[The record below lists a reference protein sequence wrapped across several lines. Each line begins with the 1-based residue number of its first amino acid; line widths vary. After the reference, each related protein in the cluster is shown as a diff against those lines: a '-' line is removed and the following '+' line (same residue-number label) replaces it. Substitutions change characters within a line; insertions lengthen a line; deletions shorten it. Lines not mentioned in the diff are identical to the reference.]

1 MSSTKINNTTTDIT
15 STSPTIIRDYEKHV
29 TKMIRKEFKKV
40 CKAIASNKDST
51 LTEEELFEKY
61 VNILTNDTGKSKK
74 SSTDGDKPKRPIDIW
89 SNIPEHNANIKK
101 WCKDNPAENGKDARF
116 LKGRAAL
123 WKEVSD
129 EDKAKIT
136 Q

>member
-1 MSSTKINNTTTDIT
+1 MSSTQITNTTKGIPSTPTDIIVT
-15 STSPTIIRDYEKHV
+15 DYQKQV

-51 LTEEELFEKY
+51 LTDEELFDKY
-61 VNILTNDTGKSKK
+61 VNILINDSGKSKG
-74 SSTDGDKPKRPIDIW
+74 SVDGSKPKRPIDIW
-89 SNIPEHNANIKK
+89 SSIPEHNANIKK
-101 WCKDNPAENGKDARF
+101 WCKDNPGENGKDPRF
-116 LKGRAAL
+116 FKGRAAL
-123 WKEVSD
+123 WKNVSD

>member
-1 MSSTKINNTTTDIT
+1 MSSTKINNTTEIP
-15 STSPTIIRDYEKHV
+15 STTPMIVRDYEKQI
-29 TKMIRKEFKKV
+29 TKMLRKEFKKV
-40 CKAIASNKDST
+40 CQAISSNEDST
-51 LTEEELFEKY
+51 LTDTELFEKY
-61 VNILTNDTGKSKK
+61 INILTNDSGKSNK
-74 SSTDGDKPKRPIDIW
+74 SSGDGAKPKRPIDIW

-101 WCKDNPAENGKDARF
+101 WCKDNPGENGKDARF

-123 WKEVSD
+123 WKNVSD